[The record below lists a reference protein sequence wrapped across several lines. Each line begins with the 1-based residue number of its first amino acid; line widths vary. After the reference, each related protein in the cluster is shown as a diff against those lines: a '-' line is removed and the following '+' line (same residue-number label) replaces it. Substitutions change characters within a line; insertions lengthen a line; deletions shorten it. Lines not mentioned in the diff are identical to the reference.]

1 MAQWKVRDVM
11 TRKVVSVPVDA
22 TYRRLVDTLLDNNVS
37 AAPVVDAEGFV
48 VGVVSEAD
56 LLHKVESGGD
66 QQRPPIIIRP
76 ARRAAAHKARGMVA
90 AELMSSPAITVGPD
104 TSVVAAA
111 RQLEA
116 NDIKRLPVI
125 DTDGR
130 LVGVVSRRDLLRMHT
145 RSDSDILHDIA
156 DDVLGRSLSIDP
168 HAVHVKVV
176 DGVVTLEGR
185 VETRGLAGLVVRMTA
200 AEPGVV
206 DVIEKLTW
214 DKDDSDVHGPGYA
227 LGSAERLMHPSQH

>member
-1 MAQWKVRDVM
+1 MTQWKVRDVM
-11 TRKVVSVPVDA
+11 TCKVVSVPADA
-22 TYRRLVDTLLDNNVS
+22 TYRTLVDTLLDNSVS

-66 QQRPPIIIRP
+66 QQRPLIIIRP
-76 ARRAAAHKARGMVA
+76 ARRAAAHKAHGMVA

-116 NDIKRLPVI
+116 NGVKRLLVI

-145 RSDSDILHDIA
+145 RSDEDILHDIA

-168 HAVHVKVV
+168 DVVHVKV
-176 DGVVTLEGR
+176 R
-185 VETRGLAGLVVRMTA
+185 ETHMEHR
-200 AEPGVV
+200 
-206 DVIEKLTW
+206 
-214 DKDDSDVHGPGYA
+214 
-227 LGSAERLMHPSQH
+227 